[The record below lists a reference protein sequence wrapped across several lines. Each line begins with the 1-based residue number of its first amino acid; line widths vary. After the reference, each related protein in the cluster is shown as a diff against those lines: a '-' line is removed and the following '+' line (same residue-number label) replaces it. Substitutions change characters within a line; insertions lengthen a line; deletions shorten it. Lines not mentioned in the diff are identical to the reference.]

1 MPFVVSQCTVLHQ
14 AFPRMTMKEFVC
26 EVCMLFVIY
35 QTCPLA
41 AVRGPS
47 ALLKAEPLR
56 AMQGGQLFDT
66 EITAF
71 LSHPSESHLQQGIV
85 EQPYRA
91 GTQQ

>member
-1 MPFVVSQCTVLHQ
+1 MGSN
-14 AFPRMTMKEFVC
+14 
-26 EVCMLFVIY
+26 MLFVIY

-66 EITAF
+66 EIMAF